1 MSRQLAELDRTD
13 ALALQGTHRTARH
26 TRSAGPQRALA
37 WAVTAVLVG
46 GGVLFYDDWWEMA
59 GPIITGRPPEVRPV
73 STVPVGVPPT
83 RASDSTDYAF
93 MATRP
98 GFSDDPVTFDP
109 CKVIHVVVNTADA
122 PTGADALLREAIT
135 QVSTASGLV
144 FTIDGTTT
152 EPPSKNRRSRD
163 VARYGSGPSPVLVAW
178 TNPSVVPELAGNI
191 AGIGGPIPDQRAIS
205 TSQRWVSGI
214 AYLDGPSMSRLL
226 QRSSRGWAQARA
238 IVMHELAHVVGLTH
252 VASRNELMNAKNDS
266 GMLRF
271 GPGDLEGLRLLGSG
285 PCG

>member
-1 MSRQLAELDRTD
+1 MRAGGLWY
-13 ALALQGTHRTARH
+13 ALTL
-26 TRSAGPQRALA
+26 GPAQRGLA

-73 STVPVGVPPT
+73 STLPVGVPPT
-83 RASDSTDYAF
+83 QASHSTDYAF

-98 GFSDDPVTFDP
+98 GFSDEPVTFDP
-109 CKVIHVVVNTADA
+109 CKVIHIVVNTADA
-122 PTGADALLREAIT
+122 PTGADALLREALSR
-135 QVSTASGLV
+135 VSAASGLV

-152 EPPSKNRRSRD
+152 EPPSRNRRSRD
-163 VARYGSGPSPVLVAW
+163 VARYGTGPSPVLVAW

-191 AGIGGPIPDQRAIS
+191 AGIGGPIPDQHAIS
-205 TSQRWVSGI
+205 TSPRWVSGI
-214 AYLDGPSMSRLL
+214 AFLDGPSMSRLL
-226 QRSSRGWAQARA
+226 QRSSRGWSQGRA

-252 VASRNELMNAKNDS
+252 VASRHELMNAKNDS
-266 GMLRF
+266 GMLGF

-285 PCG
+285 SCG